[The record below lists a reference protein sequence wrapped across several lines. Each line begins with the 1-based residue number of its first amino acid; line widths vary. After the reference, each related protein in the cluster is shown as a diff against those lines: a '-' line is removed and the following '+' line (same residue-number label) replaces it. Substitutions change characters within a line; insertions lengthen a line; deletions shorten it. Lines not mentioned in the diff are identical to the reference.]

1 MDKQQKTGENV
12 ENIKFSWVS
21 KLNFMFFVVYPLE
34 GQTCHIQVW
43 GFFTFLAILAYCA
56 ECSTYLDINESG
68 NIEENR
74 AEHDRN
80 EVAA

>member
-1 MDKQQKTGENV
+1 MT
-12 ENIKFSWVS
+12 IK
-21 KLNFMFFVVYPLE
+21 
-34 GQTCHIQVW
+34 C
-43 GFFTFLAILAYCA
+43 AA

-80 EVAA
+80 EVAAKVAPSRSCANVNSVLMR